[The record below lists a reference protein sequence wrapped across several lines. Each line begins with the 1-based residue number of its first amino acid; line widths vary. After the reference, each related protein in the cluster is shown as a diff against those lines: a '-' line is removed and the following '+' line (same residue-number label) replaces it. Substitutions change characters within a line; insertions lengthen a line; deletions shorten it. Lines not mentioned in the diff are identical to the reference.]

1 MDETSL
7 ELQTAQR
14 ELREARHELVTIK
27 KKANK
32 YSREK
37 KEAEEKIRDSE
48 IIIANLQQRLDILN
62 RQVNTLGSL
71 ETELDACKQKLQLL
85 VNVQRIV
92 DASQKEVEE
101 MLEPYGD
108 KSETARS
115 LTTQCVALSK

>member
-1 MDETSL
+1 
-7 ELQTAQR
+7 
-14 ELREARHELVTIK
+14 LVTIK

-48 IIIANLQQRLDILN
+48 IITANLQQRLDILN

-71 ETELDACKQKLQLL
+71 ETEFEACKAKLKLME
-85 VNVQRIV
+85 NVKRIV
-92 DASQKEVEE
+92 DASQMEVEE

-115 LTTQCVALSK
+115 LTTMCVALSK